1 MNFSSILLFSQFF
14 LLHFIRFANGFQIMV
29 EIEPDWKPLPEY
41 RSLLEPEEHREV
53 FQSKRFEL
61 QIYKEAIQEGISI
74 AGTRV
79 AKDRDLF
86 MFKNIPEDW
95 MEPTGV
101 VLEIKLPP
109 ILSVQVKLKENLK
122 KYLNIKNG
130 KK

>member
-1 MNFSSILLFSQFF
+1 MIYLPIFFLFSQF
-14 LLHFIRFANGFQIMV
+14 LLLLANGAQIMV
-29 EIEPDWKPLPEY
+29 EIEPNWMPLPEY

-74 AGTRV
+74 AGIRLQ
-79 AKDRDLF
+79 KERDVFLF
-86 MFKNIPEDW
+86 ENIPEDW

-109 ILSVQVKLKENLK
+109 ILIVKVKLGKIK
-122 KYLNIKNG
+122 KKIKI
-130 KK
+130 

>member
-1 MNFSSILLFSQFF
+1 MKFLIFSLFF
-14 LLHFIRFANGFQIMV
+14 LLPFANGHQIMV
-29 EIEPDWKPLPEY
+29 EIEPNWMPLPEY

-79 AKDRDLF
+79 AKERDIF
-86 MFKNIPEDW
+86 RFENIPEDW

-109 ILSVQVKLKENLK
+109 ILSVNVGKLI
-122 KYLNIKNG
+122 KYFE
-130 KK
+130 

>member
-1 MNFSSILLFSQFF
+1 MNYLLLFLLFSQF
-14 LLHFIRFANGFQIMV
+14 LLLSLITFTNGSQFMV

-41 RSLLEPEEHREV
+41 HSLLEPEQFREV

-79 AKDRDLF
+79 AKERDLF
-86 MFKNIPEDW
+86 RFENIPEDW

-109 ILSVQVKLKENLK
+109 ILSVTVGM
-122 KYLNIKNG
+122 G
-130 KK
+130 KMNN